1 VTVKVKYANFRLITR
16 SRSCSEA
23 ITSRELVE
31 QLALDL
37 LQPLFPPRR
46 GVRLLG
52 VTLSN
57 FDAATAAENR
67 QPALGLE

>member
-1 VTVKVKYANFRLITR
+1 MLSVK
-16 SRSCSEA
+16 
-23 ITSRELVE
+23 VE

-37 LQPLFPPRR
+37 LQPLFPLRR

-57 FDAATAAENR
+57 FDATAEAR